1 MSIEL
6 LRQQCVDR
14 FPLSRTRARIM
25 TGLTEVIE
33 RLSQYRVAG
42 ELWVDGSFLT
52 EKINPGDVDI
62 VLRVQSQVY
71 DDGTTEQRETIDWI
85 GENLKEYNLCD
96 SYVFPEF
103 PEDDPSYSLGKER
116 RDYWNDLFGHSR
128 GGMPKGIAVIDLAG
142 DIP

>member
-1 MSIEL
+1 MSIEE

-14 FPLSRTRARIM
+14 FPLSTTRTEIM
-25 TGLTEVIE
+25 AGLAEVIG
-33 RLSQYRVAG
+33 RLIQYQVAG

-62 VLRVQSQVY
+62 VLRVQSSVY

-85 GENLKEYNLCD
+85 GENLREYNLCD

-103 PEDDPSYSLGKER
+103 PENDPNYILGKQR
-116 RDYWNDLFGHSR
+116 RDYWSNLFGYSR
-128 GGMPKGIAVIDLAG
+128 SRTPKGIAVIELAG
-142 DIP
+142 DTP